1 MKSRLLIT
9 LSALSCGALAVMAFS
24 PFNYW
29 PLLIPSLLG
38 LFALID
44 RVSPKQAAWR
54 GFGYAMGMFLPGL
67 WWIHVSMTEFGGIPL
82 PVAFVLLAGL
92 SAYLALYPAL
102 ACWAFARFFR
112 ERHWSRWLLAF
123 PALWLVADWL
133 RGMVLTG
140 FPWLWFGY
148 TQIDGPLKGLAPL
161 LGVQGITLALLLTA
175 ASLWQLWQTRRLLW
189 LAVPLVLVALA
200 TASMQLSWVTRGEPV
215 KVALVQGNIEQS
227 MKWDPETLVPTVR
240 KYQDLS
246 RQHQDADIIVWPE
259 SAIPALEKEMV
270 PYLENLDKA
279 MKVNETAL
287 IAGIINFDMDQ
298 RRFYNVVLG
307 MGMTDLDGKQ
317 SYHYE
322 QGNRYNKVHLLP
334 IGEYVPFGDLLRP
347 IAPFFNLPMSSFSEG
362 APVQENL
369 LAKGLRLA
377 TAICYEIIF
386 PEELRRNVTEQTD
399 FLLTVSNDAWFGKS
413 IGPWQHME
421 IARMRALEFSRP
433 LLRATN
439 TGLTVATESD
449 GHIIGQL
456 PQFEDGVLR
465 VEVRPATGATP
476 YQRFGSWPLYAL
488 SALML
493 IAALW
498 LRPRAHPWSERHY

>member
-9 LSALSCGALAVMAFS
+9 VCALFCGALSVLAFA
-24 PFNYW
+24 PFGYW
-29 PLLIPSLLG
+29 PLVLPSLLG
-38 LFALID
+38 LYALLD
-44 RVSPKQAAWR
+44 KASPKQAAWR

-67 WWIHVSMTEFGGIPL
+67 WWIHVSMTYFGGIPL
-82 PVAFVLLAGL
+82 PVAFVLLACL
-92 SAYLALYPAL
+92 SAYLALYPTL
-102 ACWAFARFFR
+102 ACWAFARFFY

-133 RGMVLTG
+133 RGSVMTG

-161 LGVQGITLALLLTA
+161 LGVQAITLALLLTA
-175 ASLWQLWQTRRLLW
+175 SSLWLVWQSRRLIW
-189 LAVPLVLVALA
+189 LALPTALIAVAML
-200 TASMQLSWVTRGEPV
+200 SMQHSWVSRGEPV

-227 MKWDPETLVPTVR
+227 LKWDPEALVPTVR

-246 RQHQDADIIVWPE
+246 RANQDADIIIWPE

-279 MKVNETAL
+279 MKVNDTAL
-287 IAGIINFDMDQ
+287 ISGIINFDMDE

-307 MGMTDLDGKQ
+307 MGLTDLDGKQ
-317 SYHYE
+317 SYHY
-322 QGNRYNKVHLLP
+322 QQANRYNKVHLLP
-334 IGEYVPFGDLLRP
+334 IGEYVPLGDLLRP
-347 IAPFFNLPMSSFSEG
+347 IAPFFNLPMSDFSEG

-369 LAKGLRLA
+369 LAKGRRLA

-386 PEELRRNVTEQTD
+386 PEEVRRNVQADTD

-421 IARMRALEFSRP
+421 IARMRSLELARP
-433 LLRATN
+433 LLRGTN
-439 TGLTVATESD
+439 TGITVATEVD

-465 VEVRPATGATP
+465 VEVRPARGMTP
-476 YQRFGSWPLYAL
+476 YQRLGSWPLYGLTAAL
-488 SALML
+488 LL
-493 IAALW
+493 LALW
-498 LRPRAHPWSERHY
+498 LRPRAHPWSERG

>member
-9 LSALSCGALAVMAFS
+9 LCALFCGALSVLAFA
-24 PFNYW
+24 PFGYW
-29 PLLIPSLLG
+29 LLVLPSLLG
-38 LFALID
+38 LYTLLDKA
-44 RVSPKQAAWR
+44 SPKQAAWR

-67 WWIHVSMTEFGGIPL
+67 WWIHVSMTYFGGIPL
-82 PVAFVLLAGL
+82 PVAFVLLACL
-92 SAYLALYPAL
+92 SAYLALYPTL
-102 ACWAFARFFR
+102 ACWAFARFFY

-123 PALWLVADWL
+123 PALWLMADWL
-133 RGMVLTG
+133 RGSVMTG

-161 LGVQGITLALLLTA
+161 LGVQAITLALLLTA
-175 ASLWQLWQTRRLLW
+175 SSLWLVWQSRRLIW
-189 LAVPLVLVALA
+189 LALPTALIAVAML
-200 TASMQLSWVTRGEPV
+200 SMQHSWVSRGEPV

-227 MKWDPETLVPTVR
+227 LKWDPEALVPTVR

-246 RQHQDADIIVWPE
+246 RANQDADIIIWPE

-279 MKVNETAL
+279 MKVNDTAL
-287 IAGIINFDMDQ
+287 ISGIINFDMDE

-307 MGMTDLDGKQ
+307 MGLTDLDGKQ
-317 SYHYE
+317 SYHY
-322 QGNRYNKVHLLP
+322 QQANRYNKVHLLP
-334 IGEYVPFGDLLRP
+334 IGEYVPLGDLLRP
-347 IAPFFNLPMSSFSEG
+347 IAPFFNLPMSDFSEG

-386 PEELRRNVTEQTD
+386 PEEVRRNVQADTD

-421 IARMRALEFSRP
+421 IARMRSLELARP
-433 LLRATN
+433 LLRGTN
-439 TGLTVATESD
+439 TGITVATEVD

-465 VEVRPATGATP
+465 VEVRPARGMTP
-476 YQRFGSWPLYAL
+476 YQRLGSWPLYGLTAAL
-488 SALML
+488 LL
-493 IAALW
+493 LALW
-498 LRPRAHPWSERHY
+498 LRPRAHPWSERG

>member
-9 LSALSCGALAVMAFS
+9 VCALSYGALSVLAFA
-24 PFNYW
+24 PFGYW
-29 PLLIPSLLG
+29 PLVLPSLLG
-38 LFALID
+38 LYALLD
-44 RVSPKQAAWR
+44 KASPKQAAWR

-67 WWIHVSMTEFGGIPL
+67 WWIHVSMTYFGGIPL
-82 PVAFVLLAGL
+82 PVAFVLLACL
-92 SAYLALYPAL
+92 SAYLALYPTL

-123 PALWLVADWL
+123 PALWQVADWL
-133 RGMVLTG
+133 RGSVMTG

-161 LGVQGITLALLLTA
+161 LGVQAITLALLLTA
-175 ASLWQLWQTRRLLW
+175 SSLWLVWQSRRLIW
-189 LAVPLVLVALA
+189 LALPTALIAVAML
-200 TASMQLSWVTRGEPV
+200 SMQHSWVSRGEPV

-227 MKWDPETLVPTVR
+227 LKWDPEALVPTVR

-246 RQHQDADIIVWPE
+246 RANQDADIIIWPE

-279 MKVNETAL
+279 MKVNDTAL
-287 IAGIINFDMDQ
+287 ISGIINFDMDE

-307 MGMTDLDGKQ
+307 MGLTDLDGKQ
-317 SYHYE
+317 SYHY
-322 QGNRYNKVHLLP
+322 QQANRYNKVHLLP
-334 IGEYVPFGDLLRP
+334 IGEYVPLGDLLRP
-347 IAPFFNLPMSSFSEG
+347 IAPFFNLPMSDFSEG

-386 PEELRRNVTEQTD
+386 PEEVRRNVQADTD

-421 IARMRALEFSRP
+421 IARMRSLELARP
-433 LLRATN
+433 LLRGTN
-439 TGLTVATESD
+439 TGITVATEVD

-465 VEVRPATGATP
+465 VEVRPARGMTP
-476 YQRFGSWPLYAL
+476 YQRLGSWPLYGLTAAL
-488 SALML
+488 LL
-493 IAALW
+493 LALW
-498 LRPRAHPWSERHY
+498 LRPRAHPWSERG